1 MVFLFASWEVG
12 VNDVD
17 LELDNLIGWLEHT
30 MVQIYIYIYAF
41 IHIMYTCIYT
51 YVYILIY
58 TYI

>member
-30 MVQIYIYIYAF
+30 MVQRYIYIYAF